1 MAFPIYFIAGA
12 VVGAVAT
19 YIYKDDKTR
28 EKLTDT
34 GNKLKNGANAFMTGF
49 RQKPE
54 QPPAQ
59 AVPKIEDEAQ
69 SRVESVGVGTTDD
82 AESIKQ

>member
-28 EKLTDT
+28 EKLTST
-34 GNKLKNGANAFMTGF
+34 RNKFKNGANAFMASF
-49 RQKPE
+49 QEKPE
-54 QPPAQ
+54 QQQAAQ
-59 AVPKIEDEAQ
+59 IGLDIENKT
-69 SRVESVGVGTTDD
+69 ESVNSGIPNNAGG
-82 AESIKQ
+82 